1 MFGIKFFTEKS
12 VFVDIESKVKPLDY
26 GMVAMSSSWVMNLT
40 RWLVISSVLTATR
53 AAFSPEGKWNLCIRL
68 IFGWALRS
76 IFEATIL
83 SKRYEAHTL
92 KKKKYSAFP
101 SSYFINNPIVE
112 EKAKGLPT
120 SRLDENSRRKDFF
133 FSFLSLFPLP
143 TSPPFS
149 SFIIER
155 NDRESFAKNRQLP
168 VVQLKSKTSPI
179 FFYGPFSFYQ
189 ETQPAFLYRDWTSLV
204 GWFP

>member
-68 IFGWALRS
+68 IFRWALRS

-83 SKRYEAHTL
+83 SERCEAHTL
-92 KKKKYSAFP
+92 HKKNSAFP

-133 FSFLSLFPLP
+133 SFFYLFP
-143 TSPPFS
+143 PPPLFC
-149 SFIIER
+149 FVHHWKKR
-155 NDRESFAKNRQLP
+155 QRKFREEQATPRGAVEK
-168 VVQLKSKTSPI
+168 
-179 FFYGPFSFYQ
+179 
-189 ETQPAFLYRDWTSLV
+189 
-204 GWFP
+204 

>member
-68 IFGWALRS
+68 IFRWALRS

-83 SKRYEAHTL
+83 SERCEAHTL
-92 KKKKYSAFP
+92 QKKKNSAFP

-133 FSFLSLFPLP
+133 SFFSLFPP
-143 TSPPFS
+143 PPFLFRS
-149 SFIIER
+149 SLKETTEKVSR
-155 NDRESFAKNRQLP
+155 RTGNSPWCSWKVKLRQ
-168 VVQLKSKTSPI
+168 
-179 FFYGPFSFYQ
+179 YFSMVLFRF
-189 ETQPAFLYRDWTSLV
+189 TKKPNQPSCIGTGRPS
-204 GWFP
+204 